1 MNEPKSMFQV
11 ALPPRARSS
20 HHRQP
25 LASFERGALEV
36 GGRVDAADDGRSL
49 QDSATSRGWDFIRGS
64 IGILGRC
71 PRAHI
76 STSNPVSSGG
86 TFVRLRLCSMPVAS
100 SATILP
106 RIERDSSADPRY
118 RAMAVGVCWHRARTG
133 RLMARQLA
141 FPALGTRVVWQPV
154 QPCWWWG

>member
-1 MNEPKSMFQV
+1 MRSNRCSKLRLPSGKSSPHQPAV
-11 ALPPRARSS
+11 ASVENGTLEM
-20 HHRQP
+20 RQ
-25 LASFERGALEV
+25 
-36 GGRVDAADDGRSL
+36 RVDAADGGRSL
-49 QDSATSRGWDFIRGS
+49 QDSARSRGWEFIRGF